1 MSTKDQLLDY
11 LKANRGSWV
20 SGEIISNKTAVSRSA
35 IWKHIRQLRKEGYI
49 LDSSPKK
56 GYRLLQAPDL
66 LLPGEVRDGLTTRVF
81 GRENIYHFKQIGS
94 TNIEARDYAERGAP
108 EGTLILAENQTEGRG
123 RKGRTWFSPSL
134 GGIYVSLIL
143 RPNLSPVESPKI
155 TLLTAVALVEALS
168 SVTQLEIRIKW
179 PNDLLIQG
187 KKLAGILTEMSTEVD
202 AVNYIVVG
210 IGINV
215 NTEDFPGSI
224 RKRATSLSIEAGKT
238 FSRVTILREFLRCF
252 ETCYELFLDRGFEP
266 VLKRW
271 KELSDIIGKR
281 VKVDMIDRTVIG
293 TVRNIDRD
301 GVLILRDEKGRSQR
315 IFSGDVTLL
324 KA

>member
-1 MSTKDQLLDY
+1 MSTKDQLLVY
-11 LKANRGSWV
+11 LKANQDTWV
-20 SGEIISNKTAVSRSA
+20 SGETISNKTEVSRSA

-66 LLPGEVRDGLTTRVF
+66 LLPGEIRDGLTTRVF

-94 TNIEARDYAERGAP
+94 TNFEARDYAEKGAP

-187 KKLAGILTEMSTEVD
+187 KKLAGILTEMRTEVD

-215 NTEDFPGSI
+215 NTEDFPDPI
-224 RKRATSLSIEAGKT
+224 RETATSLSIEAGKT
-238 FSRVTILREFLRCF
+238 FSRVAILREFLRCF
-252 ETCYELFLDRGFEP
+252 ETHYEFFLDRGFEP

-281 VKVDMIDRTVIG
+281 VKVEMVDRTLTG
-293 TVRNIDRD
+293 TVRNVDRD
-301 GVLILRDEKGRSQR
+301 GVLILKDEKGRSQR
-315 IFSGDVTLL
+315 IFSGDVTLI
-324 KA
+324 